1 VKKIVLSEEA
11 GGGFGQ
17 AQNVSSQQCIK
28 RRMHEE
34 DPRQDN
40 MLCLEGAK
48 RVHVMTIDTGNTLV
62 IVDPFN
68 NQLTREDDK
77 GTTDGEGRRRR

>member
-1 VKKIVLSEEA
+1 MQS
-11 GGGFGQ
+11 
-17 AQNVSSQQCIK
+17 VSSQQCIK

-34 DPRQDN
+34 DPWQDN

-48 RVHVMTIDTGNTLV
+48 RVHGMTIDTGNTLV
-62 IVDPFN
+62 IVHPFN

-77 GTTDGEGRRRR
+77 GTTDGEGRHRR